1 MRRSTGGRRERER
14 RALSGGWVE
23 ASRGLKLVCL
33 PRVSP
38 SVSPDTCPSCI
49 GSPLKTAPLTYSLR
63 PRRAVPSVCHPSPS
77 AFPSS
82 SQLEACPLSSQISY
96 AKLDSFQIS
105 YAKLDLGRNDLK
117 LIAVHQTDITPWWI
131 QDIWQQLVDAVQ
143 HEGVPKNE
151 LKGGGTKAFPCG

>member
-1 MRRSTGGRRERER
+1 M
-14 RALSGGWVE
+14 
-23 ASRGLKLVCL
+23 SRGSVEVLVADVFYPKTRIGVRIAVAQVPWVWRLKLVCL

-63 PRRAVPSVCHPSPS
+63 PRRAVPSVWSISLCFRISTSPLTALSHPSPS

-82 SQLEACPLSSQISY
+82 SQLEGCPLSSQISY

-117 LIAVHQTDITPWWI
+117 LIAVS
-131 QDIWQQLVDAVQ
+131 
-143 HEGVPKNE
+143 
-151 LKGGGTKAFPCG
+151 

>member
-1 MRRSTGGRRERER
+1 MSLMHGETRIETRKGDTQAPAPPS
-14 RALSGGWVE
+14 W
-23 ASRGLKLVCL
+23 LKLVCL

-63 PRRAVPSVCHPSPS
+63 PRRAVPSVWSVSLCFRISTSPLTALSHPSPS

-117 LIAVHQTDITPWWI
+117 LIAVS
-131 QDIWQQLVDAVQ
+131 
-143 HEGVPKNE
+143 
-151 LKGGGTKAFPCG
+151 